1 MRDHIL
7 VGFAPRSS
15 QRSKMS
21 DSLGNRLLVHCKNGV
36 VGESQTTITARV
48 TNLKVA
54 LAFGAEPA

>member
-1 MRDHIL
+1 
-7 VGFAPRSS
+7 
-15 QRSKMS
+15 MS